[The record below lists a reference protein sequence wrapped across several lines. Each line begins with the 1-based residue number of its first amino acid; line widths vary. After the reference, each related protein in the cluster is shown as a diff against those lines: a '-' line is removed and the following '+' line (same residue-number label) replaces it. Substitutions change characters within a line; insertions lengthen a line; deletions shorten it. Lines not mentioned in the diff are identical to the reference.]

1 MVTYLQTVAKG
12 DFFFKKMITEGVS
25 EIQKKKKGRGK
36 NIGKY
41 KTIFIGFLNYFILEA
56 KI

>member
-1 MVTYLQTVAKG
+1 MAKG